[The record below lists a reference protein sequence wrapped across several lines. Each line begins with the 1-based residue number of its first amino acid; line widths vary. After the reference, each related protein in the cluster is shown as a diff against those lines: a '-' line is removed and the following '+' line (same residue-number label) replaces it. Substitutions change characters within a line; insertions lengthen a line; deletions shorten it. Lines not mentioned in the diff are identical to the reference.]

1 MEWTQYLFMRNA
13 FLAILLVTPIFA
25 LLGTM
30 VVNNRMAFFSD
41 SLGHSA
47 FTGIALGVVMGLKDP
62 LISMIVFAGLIGTLF
77 CVIKKLTRFSPDTI
91 IGVFSATSIALGVVI
106 LSRGG
111 GFSKY
116 SSFLIGDILSI
127 TSLEIISLSLVLVLV
142 LLYWIFFFN
151 NLFLLS
157 INSVLA
163 KSRGIR
169 VLLTEILFVVLLAV
183 IVMVSIQW
191 IGILVINALLILP
204 AAAARN
210 LSLNM
215 QSYNL
220 IAVIISLL
228 AGIVGLILS
237 YYWGTAAGATIV
249 LCNAIFFTGSL
260 LIKLKGLRQ
269 TA

>member
-13 FLAILLVTPIFA
+13 LVAVLLVTPIFA

-47 FTGIALGVVMGLKDP
+47 FTGIALGVILGLRDP
-62 LISMIVFAGLIGTLF
+62 LISMIVFAGLIGISF
-77 CVIKKLTRFSPDTI
+77 CIIKKLTRFSPDTI

-127 TSLEIISLSLVLVLV
+127 TSLEIVTLCLVLLLV
-142 LLYWIFFFN
+142 LLYWLYFFN
-151 NLFLLS
+151 NLFLVS

-163 KSRGIR
+163 KSRGIK
-169 VLLTEILFVVLLAV
+169 VLIIEMLFVVLVAV

-210 LSLNM
+210 LALNM
-215 QSYNL
+215 QSYNFL
-220 IAVIISLL
+220 AVIISLL
-228 AGIVGLILS
+228 AGIIGLILS

-249 LCNAIFFTGSL
+249 LCNAIFFMVSL
-260 LIKLKGLRQ
+260 LIRLKGLRQ

>member
-13 FLAILLVTPIFA
+13 FLAVILVTPIFA

-47 FTGIALGVVMGLKDP
+47 FTGIALGVVMGLRDP
-62 LISMIVFAGLIGTLF
+62 LISMIAFAGLIGISF
-77 CVIKKLTRFSPDTI
+77 CIIKKITRFSPDTI

-127 TSLEIISLSLVLVLV
+127 TSLEIITLSLVLVLV
-142 LLYWIFFFN
+142 LLYWFFFFN
-151 NLFLLS
+151 NLFLVS

-163 KSRGIR
+163 KSRGIK
-169 VLLTEILFVVLLAV
+169 VLMTEIVFVILLAV

-210 LSLNM
+210 LALNM

-220 IAVIISLL
+220 LAVIISLL
-228 AGIVGLILS
+228 AGIIGLILS

-249 LCNAIFFTGSL
+249 LCNAVFFLASVLTRVR
-260 LIKLKGLRQ
+260 LRQ

>member
-47 FTGIALGVVMGLKDP
+47 FTGIALGVVMGLRDP
-62 LISMIVFAGLIGTLF
+62 LISMIAFAGLIGISF
-77 CVIKKLTRFSPDTI
+77 CIIKKLTRFPADTI

-116 SSFLIGDILSI
+116 SGFLIGDILSI
-127 TSLEIISLSLVLVLV
+127 TSLEIVTLSLVFVLV
-142 LLYWIFFFN
+142 LLYWFFFFN
-151 NLFLLS
+151 NLFLVN

-163 KSRGIR
+163 KSRGIK
-169 VLLTEILFVVLLAV
+169 VLLTEIIFVVLLAI

-210 LSLNM
+210 LALNM
-215 QSYNL
+215 HSYNL
-220 IAVIISLL
+220 LAVVISLL
-228 AGIVGLILS
+228 AGIIGLILS

-249 LCNAIFFTGSL
+249 LCNTVFFLVSIPTRVR
-260 LIKLKGLRQ
+260 LRQ

>member
-13 FLAILLVTPIFA
+13 FLAVILVTPIFA

-47 FTGIALGVVMGLKDP
+47 FTGIALGVVMGLRYP
-62 LISMIVFAGLIGTLF
+62 LISMITFAGLIGISF
-77 CVIKKLTRFSPDTI
+77 CIIKKLTRFSPDTI

-127 TSLEIISLSLVLVLV
+127 TSLEILTLSLVLVLV
-142 LLYWIFFFN
+142 LFYWLFFFN
-151 NLFLLS
+151 NLFLVS

-163 KSRGIR
+163 KSRGIK
-169 VLLTEILFVVLLAV
+169 VLMTEIVFVILLAV

-210 LSLNM
+210 LALNM
-215 QSYNL
+215 QSYNFL
-220 IAVIISLL
+220 AVIISLL
-228 AGIVGLILS
+228 AGIIGLILS

-249 LCNAIFFTGSL
+249 LCNAVFFLASILTRVRL
-260 LIKLKGLRQ
+260 LQ